1 MKELC
6 EKYPALVMA
15 YGYICMLTNII
26 RKVEA
31 DTNLID
37 GNDKNCLYRIFKANI
52 SCIGLE
58 PEEYD
63 TCIKWFC
70 EVMEY

>member
-6 EKYPALVMA
+6 IKYPSLVIPKM
-15 YGYICMLTNII
+15 YIDLFT
-26 RKVEA
+26 KVKRLDAEKTL
-31 DTNLID
+31 DE
-37 GNDKNCLYRIFKANI
+37 NDKSFIYTYFKANI
-52 SCIGLE
+52 SCIGMT
-58 PEEYD
+58 PEEYE

>member
-1 MKELC
+1 MPCQKIGGVIVC
-6 EKYPALVMA
+6 YNRAYKYKSI
-15 YGYICMLTNII
+15 Y
-26 RKVEA
+26 
-31 DTNLID
+31 
-37 GNDKNCLYRIFKANI
+37 NDKNCLYRIFKANI

-58 PEEYD
+58 PEEYE